1 MIKEQSAGFGSTRRK
16 FHVFASHA
24 FRPLCGSYAH
34 DDYLSALDRLQAQ
47 LNTAHEGQNHPC
59 FEFTAKVDAPCA
71 RTALLRM
78 LQDADFGL
86 IDISDNNQNVLFEAG
101 FLTGKGVPVQYF
113 KSQRSLDLGFAAPLY
128 VPQQSLCVYES
139 LSGLIDAAHEFI
151 AEAAQRALPSRAQI

>member
-1 MIKEQSAGFGSTRRK
+1 MIEQQYADFGSAPRK

-34 DDYLSALDRLQAQ
+34 ADYLSALDHLQAQ
-47 LNTAHEGQNHPC
+47 LNVTYDGRDHPC
-59 FEFTAKVDAPCA
+59 FKFTSKVDAPCT

-128 VPQQSLCVYES
+128 VPQQSLCIYES
-139 LSGLIDAAHEFI
+139 LNGLIGAAFGFI
-151 AEAAQRALPSRAQI
+151 AAAAQKSLPSRVHI